1 MYYIV
6 VSIVKERGFYYLK
19 HHIQGK
25 ERRRYLGKIIPK
37 NIDHLKKE
45 FLKEFYCE
53 EWDDKIQNITKNYKK
68 NIKNMSQSIQLKNF
82 ESFGMAFTYNTQRIE
97 GSSLTHADTRDLLIH
112 GVTPTKKS
120 QADAIETKKH
130 YELFIK
136 LVTSKKLAKITKE
149 IILQWHK
156 EIFDQTKIGEAGNT
170 RSHRV
175 GIITNDKIE
184 FAAVPE
190 IPKKL
195 NKFFRWIDK
204 SYSKK
209 DNIVEFAAMA
219 HYKFVSIHPFADGN
233 GRISRLIM
241 NYILFKYD
249 CSFLLIKNSDRRQ
262 YFKSLEKS
270 QLNHDVIHFLK
281 WFMKYYIKENKQYL

>member
-1 MYYIV
+1 MYYTV

-170 RSHRV
+170 RSDRV

-184 FAAVPE
+184 FAAVPK

-195 NKFFRWIDK
+195 NEFFRWINK
-204 SYSKK
+204 SDSKK

-241 NYILFKYD
+241 NYVLFKYD

-270 QLNHDVIHFLK
+270 QLNHDEIHFLK